1 MIVIIHRKQKGAPL
15 MHKGLIFINMLLSLE
30 DLFLS
35 SAVRP

>member
-15 MHKGLIFINMLLSLE
+15 GLIFINMLLSLE